1 MDFKLTEKQAALKKE
16 FEAFFKEEM
25 KHAPPEYGRGGLE
38 GMYDTE
44 EGFRFHQKIAKKLGE
59 KGWLSRAWPKEV
71 GGQGAPVI
79 EQLLFNEVREKH
91 RAPGVD
97 IFGLGM
103 FAPTLIIAANE
114 EQKKRLLPPIAKG
127 ETAYC
132 QGWSEPDAG
141 SDLASLTTTAIK
153 DGDHY
158 VVNGQKIWT
167 TGAHRADC
175 MFLLARTDPEEKRN
189 KGLSV
194 FYLTMDLPG
203 IQVRPIYY
211 MDGKHVYN
219 EVFFKD
225 VRIPAIDLIGTEH
238 EGWRLTRET
247 MNFERSSVG
256 MFAEGKIALEELVEY
271 VKTTKRNGK
280 YLSEDPIIRQKIA
293 KLHID
298 LEMGLTLAY
307 KIAWLQEQG
316 GLLLAASAASE
327 AKLFGSGVQQRI
339 ANFATE
345 IMGLYG
351 QLSRSKWAPL
361 DGGMIDSYQ
370 FCLGMNIA
378 AGTTEIQ
385 KNIIAWVGLGLPRI

>member
-1 MDFKLTEKQAALKKE
+1 
-16 FEAFFKEEM
+16 
-25 KHAPPEYGRGGLE
+25 
-38 GMYDTE
+38 
-44 EGFRFHQKIAKKLGE
+44 
-59 KGWLSRAWPKEV
+59 
-71 GGQGAPVI
+71 
-79 EQLLFNEVREKH
+79 
-91 RAPGVD
+91 
-97 IFGLGM
+97 
-103 FAPTLIIAANE
+103 
-114 EQKKRLLPPIAKG
+114 
-127 ETAYC
+127 
-132 QGWSEPDAG
+132 
-141 SDLASLTTTAIK
+141 
-153 DGDHY
+153 
-158 VVNGQKIWT
+158 
-167 TGAHRADC
+167 

-203 IQVRPIYY
+203 IQVRPIHY
-211 MDGKHVYN
+211 MDGKHLYN

-225 VRIPAIDLIGTEH
+225 VRIPATDLIGAEH
-238 EGWRLTRET
+238 EGWKLTRET

-256 MFAEGKIALEELVEY
+256 MFAEGKVALKELVEY
-271 VKTTKRNGK
+271 VKTTKRNGQ
-280 YLSEDPIIRQKIA
+280 YLSEDPIVRQKIA

-327 AKLFGSGVQQRI
+327 AKLFGSAVQQRI

-351 QLSRSKWAPL
+351 QLSRSKWSPM

-370 FCLGMNIA
+370 FCMGMNIA

-385 KNIIAWVGLGLPRI
+385 KNIIAWVGLGLPRM